1 MKEGELKGE
10 TIKRKGLEIVEELR
24 VTHIMQGSWEDVNDE
39 DAKVR
44 NLPSEY
50 IKEEKEHNVN
60 GSTVIHNTEKD
71 GLNTRETNTELKISP
86 SQENGVTT
94 DSSDQMSHSQED
106 RKNLPGDTVQQ
117 PQDAKPGS
125 AAPAPTAS
133 TREDVNDE
141 DAKVWNLPCE
151 SIKEEK
157 EHNVNE
163 SIVIHNTEKD
173 EVNTRETN
181 TELKISPSQENGGT
195 TDSSGQMSHSQ
206 EDRKNLPGDTVQQ
219 PQEAK
224 PGSAGPA
231 PTAGTRQKKTAV
243 ILDPTVRFEK
253 DVSQAL
259 AVDQEKQVIYR
270 PCVPHLS
277 ERYNAI
283 DYTWEGLGRRRT
295 KKEEKGKKNEYEGK
309 EKQQEFDWKEKN
321 NKVERNKE
329 KSDQV
334 KGEEVTS
341 STSCDLSF
349 WRLVSP
355 FELCGYKG
363 KNCDGVVQACTRF
376 ALSEPGHSSRAEAD
390 ISCALHEG

>member
-1 MKEGELKGE
+1 MLLRRILIMTLVMKNTSTLQQIEIPCNDERDIQCVSFQTIDGNDEYKIKRSLIEDHVPYPKCKHTAKELKANNYGQLQE
-10 TIKRKGLEIVEELR
+10 NQERIPVNVSSQSQRSNSDLATAYLKNSCSNSR
-24 VTHIMQGSWEDVNDE
+24 EDVNDE

-125 AAPAPTAS
+125 AAPAPTDS

-206 EDRKNLPGDTVQQ
+206 EDRKNLPGDAVQQ

-231 PTAGTRQKKTAV
+231 PTAGTRSV
-243 ILDPTVRFEK
+243 
-253 DVSQAL
+253 
-259 AVDQEKQVIYR
+259 
-270 PCVPHLS
+270 
-277 ERYNAI
+277 
-283 DYTWEGLGRRRT
+283 
-295 KKEEKGKKNEYEGK
+295 
-309 EKQQEFDWKEKN
+309 
-321 NKVERNKE
+321 
-329 KSDQV
+329 KS
-334 KGEEVTS
+334 
-341 STSCDLSF
+341 LF
-349 WRLVSP
+349 
-355 FELCGYKG
+355 
-363 KNCDGVVQACTRF
+363 
-376 ALSEPGHSSRAEAD
+376 
-390 ISCALHEG
+390 